1 MNFAFDN
8 INKVK
13 KNATKGGEKMSYI
26 YNYNK
31 LKGRITEKIGNQT
44 NFAQKMKLSETT
56 IYSKLNGKI
65 EFKQSE
71 ILDACKILD
80 ISDYEITKYFF
91 CINS

>member
-1 MNFAFDN
+1 MP
-8 INKVK
+8 
-13 KNATKGGEKMSYI
+13 YI

-31 LKGRITEKIGNQT
+31 LKGRIIEKTGSQT
-44 NFAQKMKLSETT
+44 NFAQQMKLSETT

-71 ILDACKILD
+71 IVDACKILD
-80 ISDYEITKYFF
+80 ISDNEMTKYFF